1 MPVPTVSIPSDLNVT
16 YAGSFSIVCNVTSL
30 MRPSSIVWYHNDTML
45 SVGAQPVFT
54 ATGAPNTYTSVLDR
68 VNLTLT
74 DNGVYRCEA
83 QNIAGIGADNIT
95 ISVIGKYMYMYCVVI
110 VYMYA
115 M

>member
-1 MPVPTVSIPSDLNVT
+1 
-16 YAGSFSIVCNVTSL
+16 
-30 MRPSSIVWYHNDTML
+30 ML

-68 VNLTLT
+68 DNLTLT
-74 DNGVYRCEA
+74 DSGVYRCEA
-83 QNIAGIGADNIT
+83 QNIAGIGADNNT
-95 ISVIGKYMYMYCVVI
+95 ISVNGKYMYIVI